1 MAVTVPLKE
10 GAKGTKKAAKGVGK
24 GTKKAAKGVENMVKK
39 SKEKKD
45 KGDSDATTSPNT
57 SEEKEEPPKV
67 SAPKNVQNPFK
78 KSIWEQAALHLEKT
92 KDSLAKAAESYGLEV
107 QTATGVNIAVS
118 DPTVPRGIID
128 LVKERATSSAT
139 SGHSGAPTPFAIS
152 IKVRGETKWK
162 FCFSSR
168 KKQMTWLAA
177 ITDVVVR
184 GSVVEYNATLLEE
197 LKGVH
202 NDSGTNERSVDRG
215 LGGVE
220 RGETKEKN
228 IRGKFWKMDD
238 YDISSQRDLRGSIV
252 GKEELKQK
260 DRGVDGLPIVE
271 EEKKEEKTKTDVSKQ
286 TLKIEDDDDEEEE
299 VVDDS
304 FSLEGVNL
312 HVSLA
317 FVNVMV
323 FLARMLPSSKIL
335 FCLLFLGL
343 NGGLRYVILEK
354 PFVEDVEEEEEE
366 EENDAG
372 EEKDGS
378 KKSKRISFMRV
389 SLKRKRSLKKVEVP
403 HDDDDDDGDE
413 DNSGD
418 SKHDK
423 NVNDEREIE
432 TEKNKE
438 KKKMKPI
445 AGTTT
450 LCVQN
455 ATDGKVHNGHKFI
468 TWRAGSGSNLMVRSY
483 GYLSSKQKISS
494 PTELYECVRV
504 DVFESKRRV
513 PNMATRVVLPK
524 AQFKNQDVVKKWHA
538 PDIFVISLALPTE
551 APSLTRPTD
560 DGPGVTITLYLKMKE
575 KTREVLQRITA
586 PDYNPKTDNSED
598 GIDTQERLVNAV
610 RLFDEWCRRSP
621 TDKTFQSRFKM
632 IPQADN
638 PKEVG
643 LPGWIAKYNG
653 KPVLI
658 RRNDVTGFLYNNPE
672 LNAMEFDITLH
683 PFPYLAKQGL
693 SYVKE
698 HIFTKAIASF
708 GFVIEGRNDDELP
721 EVVIG
726 CAQLC
731 YPDPAIFIQGND
743 FFKGRSPQ
751 SFEE

>member
-1 MAVTVPLKE
+1 
-10 GAKGTKKAAKGVGK
+10 
-24 GTKKAAKGVENMVKK
+24 
-39 SKEKKD
+39 
-45 KGDSDATTSPNT
+45 
-57 SEEKEEPPKV
+57 
-67 SAPKNVQNPFK
+67 
-78 KSIWEQAALHLEKT
+78 
-92 KDSLAKAAESYGLEV
+92 
-107 QTATGVNIAVS
+107 
-118 DPTVPRGIID
+118 
-128 LVKERATSSAT
+128 
-139 SGHSGAPTPFAIS
+139 
-152 IKVRGETKWK
+152 
-162 FCFSSR
+162 
-168 KKQMTWLAA
+168 
-177 ITDVVVR
+177 
-184 GSVVEYNATLLEE
+184 
-197 LKGVH
+197 
-202 NDSGTNERSVDRG
+202 
-215 LGGVE
+215 
-220 RGETKEKN
+220 
-228 IRGKFWKMDD
+228 
-238 YDISSQRDLRGSIV
+238 
-252 GKEELKQK
+252 
-260 DRGVDGLPIVE
+260 
-271 EEKKEEKTKTDVSKQ
+271 
-286 TLKIEDDDDEEEE
+286 
-299 VVDDS
+299 
-304 FSLEGVNL
+304 
-312 HVSLA
+312 
-317 FVNVMV
+317 
-323 FLARMLPSSKIL
+323 
-335 FCLLFLGL
+335 
-343 NGGLRYVILEK
+343 
-354 PFVEDVEEEEEE
+354 
-366 EENDAG
+366 
-372 EEKDGS
+372 
-378 KKSKRISFMRV
+378 
-389 SLKRKRSLKKVEVP
+389 
-403 HDDDDDDGDE
+403 
-413 DNSGD
+413 
-418 SKHDK
+418 
-423 NVNDEREIE
+423 
-432 TEKNKE
+432 
-438 KKKMKPI
+438 MKPI